1 MNKAFFRRIW
11 RIITTPAAAWKEI
24 TADTAENK
32 PYLSAYFYPLLA
44 LVGLAAFLSPFVHFQ
59 EVFRVELGLGIQS
72 FIRIFAAFFASYFL
86 SSFVLDRL
94 FVRWLGLAPDKIK
107 VEKLCVYSLTPL
119 LLVRFFTF
127 LVKDFFFLYI
137 FVVYTVYIVW
147 EASGGLYE
155 MPGRQRGRF
164 TALTSVVITL
174 SPVLIEF
181 ILIKLLPGLSK

>member
-11 RIITTPAAAWKEI
+11 RIITAPAAAWKEI
-24 TADTAENK
+24 TADTTENK
-32 PYLSAYFYPLLA
+32 PYLSAYFYPLLTF
-44 LVGLAAFLSPFVHFQ
+44 VGLAAFFSPIIHTQ
-59 EVFRVELGLGIQS
+59 ETFRIELGLGIQS
-72 FIRIFAAFFASYFL
+72 FIRVFTAYFASYFL
-86 SSFVLDRL
+86 SSYVLDRL

-107 VEKLCVYSLTPL
+107 AEKLCVYSLTPL
-119 LLVRFFTF
+119 LLVRIFTF
-127 LVKDFFFLYI
+127 LVKDLFFLYI

-164 TALTSVVITL
+164 TALTILVIML

-181 ILIKLLPGLSK
+181 ILIKLLPGLS

>member
-11 RIITTPAAAWKEI
+11 RIITAPAAAWKEI
-24 TADTAENK
+24 TAETAENK

-44 LVGLAAFLSPFVHFQ
+44 LVGLAAFLNPFIHSQ
-59 EVFRVELGLGIQS
+59 EAFRVELGQGIQT
-72 FIRIFAAFFASYFL
+72 FIRVFTAYFASFFL
-86 SSFVLDRL
+86 SSLVLDRL
-94 FVRWLGLAPDKIK
+94 FVSWLGLTPGKIK
-107 VEKLCVYSLTPL
+107 AEKLCVYSLTPL

-155 MPGRQRGRF
+155 MPNRLRGRF
-164 TALTSVVITL
+164 AALTTLVIML
-174 SPVLIEF
+174 SPILIEF
-181 ILIKLLPGLSK
+181 ILIKLLPGLS